1 MRVDGSAISL
11 ILNTNTSGAGI
22 SALQEEM
29 STIGSGAHSQLHQEH
44 GIAGAGGVIGGGGSN
59 HGIIQSG
66 VPAGSSGASGVS
78 GSAPRK
84 ILCRTAGCSFY
95 ANELG
100 RPLQ

>member
-1 MRVDGSAISL
+1 M
-11 ILNTNTSGAGI
+11 
-22 SALQEEM
+22 
-29 STIGSGAHSQLHQEH
+29 
-44 GIAGAGGVIGGGGSN
+44 IGGGGGN

-78 GSAPRK
+78 GSAPRAK

-95 ANELG
+95 ANELE